1 MTRQRDFTFYF
12 LLAFSSL
19 PLISVLLPRFM
30 TFCPSLVG
38 LAAYAYLAYTRRA
51 FLPLSRSYVL
61 ISAAIGLLCA
71 VSALSSTTP
80 YDVVEKALLT
90 TILLLSA
97 VFLIAVCASLNPD
110 RLRQYA
116 WIFPAMLTLAA
127 LVGAFELFFK
137 MPLYQMLHE
146 APEGRKIHT
155 AEINRGA
162 VNIVLSAFAV
172 FSLVRTEEAKKCSVA
187 VPILILNAAIVLM
200 LALSQAQVAQLAFA
214 AGLALYFLYPTG
226 WKPGYALLAGI
237 ICVLILSAPWL
248 AQWMFA
254 TLAAEAQSL
263 PWLKSGYAGA
273 RMEIWDFTSR
283 YALQSP
289 LTGHGMDAT
298 RGVESFDH
306 QRLYHKEDSV
316 LHPHN
321 FALQLWVDFGLAG
334 ALAACALISWL
345 IWQIRR
351 LEPVL
356 ARPALV
362 TLLLTI
368 LVAAISY
375 GLWQS
380 HWIGVMLYIYA
391 LVMLLWTSQK
401 TSPESQNI
409 RQI

>member
-1 MTRQRDFTFYF
+1 MTYNRDFTFYF
-12 LLAFSSL
+12 LLAFSCL

-38 LAAYAYLAYTRRA
+38 LAGYAYLAYARNQI
-51 FLPLSRSYVL
+51 LPLNRTYL
-61 ISAAIGLLCA
+61 IISLALGALCA
-71 VSALSSTTP
+71 FSALSAQNP
-80 YDVVEKALLT
+80 DDVLEKALLT
-90 TILLLSA
+90 TLLLLSA
-97 VFLIAVCASLNPD
+97 VFLIAVCRSLNPEKVKEHSW
-110 RLRQYA
+110 LL
-116 WIFPAMLTLAA
+116 PAMLTVAA
-127 LVGAFELFFK
+127 LVGAFELFLK
-137 MPLYQMLHE
+137 MPLYQLLHE

-162 VNIVLSAFAV
+162 VNIVLCSFGA
-172 FSLVRTEEAKKCSVA
+172 FSLLQLCGKEKRLRLLSSLALAT
-187 VPILILNAAIVLM
+187 AIVLM
-200 LALSQAQVAQLAFA
+200 LALSQAQVAQLAFV
-214 AGLALYFLYPTG
+214 AGLALYFLYPVR
-226 WKPGYALLAGI
+226 WKPGYPLLAAGI
-237 ICVLILSAPWL
+237 CLLILSAPWL

-254 TLAAEAQSL
+254 TLAADAQTL

-298 RGVESFDH
+298 RSVESFDH

-321 FALQLWVDFGLAG
+321 FAIQLWVDFGLAG
-334 ALAACALISWL
+334 AVAACALISWL

-351 LEPVL
+351 LEPAV
-356 ARPALV
+356 ARPALIA
-362 TLLLTI
+362 LLLTL

-380 HWIGVMLYIYA
+380 HWIGVMLYVCA
-391 LVMLLWTSQK
+391 LVILLSTSRQS
-401 TSPESQNI
+401 SPESHNI
-409 RQI
+409 SQI